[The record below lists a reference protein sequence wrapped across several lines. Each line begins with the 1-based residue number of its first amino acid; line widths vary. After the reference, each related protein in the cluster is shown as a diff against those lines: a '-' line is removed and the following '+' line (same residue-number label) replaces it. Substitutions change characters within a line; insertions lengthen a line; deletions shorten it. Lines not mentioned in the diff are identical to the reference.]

1 MLLSYRYVVE
11 PMLMNRSM
19 PPSPVIPELAYPDV
33 IAAVSW
39 LSQVFG
45 FTLRLRIATHR
56 AQMNA
61 STGAIVLTGM
71 DPAHGACV
79 ASSVMVRVENVD
91 DHYAQVC
98 LAGGEPAGEPV
109 TYPYGERQYNVKDLA
124 GHRWTFSQTMA
135 DVDPETWGGES
146 V

>member
-91 DHYAQVC
+91 GHYAQVC
-98 LAGGEPAGEPV
+98 LAGGEPAGEPIHMAS
-109 TYPYGERQYNVKDLA
+109 G
-124 GHRWTFSQTMA
+124 STM
-135 DVDPETWGGES
+135 
-146 V
+146 